1 MHRDAALTGMKT
13 KIKGPDEKGKTTFK
27 FDNKPNNVVV
37 TDSNL
42 GYKLYLKG
50 GNDTGAGSDGN
61 DRIFGQKGS
70 DQLSGGLGND
80 YLSAGSGNQN
90 QNNLIGDSGF
100 IGVGAF
106 GGNDQLIGGF
116 SSIDRMIGDSTEL
129 YGTGG
134 KDLLEAYGIYTEMI
148 GDAATMQPYS
158 RGGNDVLTGSPLPL
172 TRTLMYG
179 DAAAVYGP
187 VTGGNDDLISGLSD
201 DFMYGDWEFTFSADL
216 ANDPNV
222 FAIYDNFGFFAP
234 NPSQPRPFSF
244 EPVTFELLQQDF
256 NQEIGGAPPTGNGTK
271 VSFESLKVLANEY
284 NIDYVVP
291 LFEDDVL
298 LATFGPNTF
307 TYVIP
312 DRSVDPLAPI
322 GGADRFIFN
331 TLTEGNDVIFD
342 FNPDEGDRIWF
353 RNGLTLADQG
363 QTFFVFQNDRD
374 TLITYGNSSILLPYF
389 TELEAGD
396 FIFGSQLDGTAESV
410 PNGFEPVVL

>member
-1 MHRDAALTGMKT
+1 MHRNAALQAMKT
-13 KIKGPDEKGKTTFK
+13 KIKGPDAKGKTTFK
-27 FDNKPNNVVV
+27 FDNEPNNVVV
-37 TDSNL
+37 VNSNL
-42 GYKLYLKG
+42 GYKIYLRG
-50 GNDTGAGSDGN
+50 GNDTGAGSDGD

-80 YLSAGSGNQN
+80 YLSAGNGKQN

-106 GGNDQLIGGF
+106 GGDDQLIGGF
-116 SSIDRMIGDSTEL
+116 GSTDRMVGDSTEL

-134 KDLLEAYGIYTEMI
+134 KDLLQAYGNYTEMI

-158 RGGNDVLTGSPLPL
+158 RGGNDVLTGVPLFL

-187 VTGGNDDLISGLSD
+187 VTGGNDDLISGQSD

-216 ANDPNV
+216 ANDPYV
-222 FAIYDNFGFFAP
+222 FDIYDSFGFFAP

-256 NQEIGGAPPTGNGTK
+256 DQATGGAPPEGNGTK
-271 VSFESLKVLANEY
+271 VSFESLKVLANQY
-284 NIDYVVP
+284 NIDYAP
-291 LFEDDVL
+291 ADAL
-298 LATFGPNTF
+298 LATFGPDEF
-307 TYVIP
+307 IYVIP
-312 DRSVDPLAPI
+312 DRSADPLAPQ

-331 TLTEGNDVIFD
+331 TFAEGNDVIFD
-342 FNPDEGDRIWF
+342 FNPAEGDRIVF

-363 QTFFVFQNDRD
+363 NRFFVFESERD
-374 TLITYGNSSILLPYF
+374 TLITYGSSSILLPYF
-389 TELEAGD
+389 TELAAED
-396 FIFGSQLDGTAESV
+396 FIFGEGSAASSPGG
-410 PNGFEPVVL
+410 GFQPVVL